1 MTLER
6 MNPSDVYQ
14 PYKNYYTQVIRATG
28 TTQVHVAGT
37 LALNTAGELVGEGD
51 LVTQVRVT
59 MENIGKSLAA
69 AGAKPADVVRIKIFT
84 LDVDKYR
91 SEGHPEVLKFFN
103 GDLPVSTLL
112 GVTRLADPR
121 FLVEIEVTAIVD

>member
-1 MTLER
+1 MALER
-6 MNPSDVYQ
+6 MNPGDVYQ
-14 PYKNYYTQVIRATG
+14 PYNNYYTQVIRATG
-28 TTQVHVAGT
+28 ATQVHVAGT
-37 LALNTAGELVGEGD
+37 LGLNTKGELVGEGD

-59 MENIGKSLAA
+59 MENIGKLLAA

-84 LDVDKYR
+84 LDVDLYR
-91 SEGHPEVLKFFN
+91 REGHKEVLKFFN

-121 FLVEIEVTAIVD
+121 YLVEIEVTAIVD